1 MESPVAGDVREE
13 AAPSHLR
20 EQPAWVGSM
29 LDFARSTF
37 KETVN
42 GQVQKIVGEAADELL
57 VTLPLR
63 VT

>member
-1 MESPVAGDVREE
+1 MESLAAGDVREE
-13 AAPSHLR
+13 VAPSHLR

-37 KETVN
+37 KKTVN
-42 GQVQKIVGEAADELL
+42 GHVQKIVGKAADELL
-57 VTLPLR
+57 VTLPLW